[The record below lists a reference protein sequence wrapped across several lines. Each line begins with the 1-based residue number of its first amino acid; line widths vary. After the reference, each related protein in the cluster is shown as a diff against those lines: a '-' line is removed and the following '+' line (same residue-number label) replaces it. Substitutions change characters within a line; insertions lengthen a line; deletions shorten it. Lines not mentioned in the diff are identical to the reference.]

1 MWINNKQGYPGD
13 YVDNLVCSINK
24 LSTNKTGITQHVL
37 MTYAHFHRPYDYY
50 YYFFIYFINVIIKKE
65 EP

>member
-1 MWINNKQGYPGD
+1 
-13 YVDNLVCSINK
+13 VDNLVCSINK